1 MKLNSIIIIIVTLI
15 SAIFAVIYN
24 DYNHLKYQYQQLK
37 DELQQQTELKD
48 NYLYE
53 IKSLQQIDIK
63 RTQELNNAKMAIRQ
77 LSSDLRNNHKRLLVK
92 AVCSENH
99 GVTASPTGLD
109 DVRSTE
115 LAPDAGRNYLRLRRQ
130 LETLEAQFLGLR
142 ARGQEIYK
150 QK

>member
-63 RTQELNNAKMAIRQ
+63 RTQELNNAKMADRK
-77 LSSDLRNNHKRLLVK
+77 SV
-92 AVCSENH
+92 V
-99 GVTASPTGLD
+99 
-109 DVRSTE
+109 
-115 LAPDAGRNYLRLRRQ
+115 
-130 LETLEAQFLGLR
+130 
-142 ARGQEIYK
+142 
-150 QK
+150 

>member
-1 MKLNSIIIIIVTLI
+1 M
-15 SAIFAVIYN
+15 
-24 DYNHLKYQYQQLK
+24 
-37 DELQQQTELKD
+37 
-48 NYLYE
+48 
-53 IKSLQQIDIK
+53 QQIDIK

-142 ARGQEIYK
+142 ARVQEIYK